1 MSDDR
6 RSVDD
11 LAAAYALDALTPEE
25 RARFEAE
32 ASPEARAEAA
42 ALADTATLLGG
53 DQAAPPPS
61 LRASVL
67 DAIARE
73 PQLPATDGAP
83 RAAAPAAPLA
93 ARSDATGTD
102 ASGSGLG
109 ASAPAAAPAGD
120 AGRRLGPAE
129 RRARARW
136 QPMRVLGAVAASAA
150 LLVGGIAIGTQL
162 GDDPR
167 QEALGA
173 VVSASDAQRSEVE
186 LADGTVAT
194 VIWSAEQGQSAI
206 LFEGLGAA
214 PEGRTYQA
222 WYIDAA
228 GPHDAGVFDSEGDS
242 TAIVLEGELSAG
254 AVVGVTVEPAG
265 GSEAPTTDPI
275 LVVET

>member
-73 PQLPATDGAP
+73 PQLPATDDAP
-83 RAAAPAAPLA
+83 RAAAPLA

-102 ASGSGLG
+102 AAGLG
-109 ASAPAAAPAGD
+109 ASAPAAAPAGGT
-120 AGRRLGPAE
+120 GRRLGPAE

-162 GDDPR
+162 GPDPR

-214 PEGRTYQA
+214 PEGRIYQA

-228 GPHDAGVFDSEGDS
+228 GPHDAGVFDAEGDS